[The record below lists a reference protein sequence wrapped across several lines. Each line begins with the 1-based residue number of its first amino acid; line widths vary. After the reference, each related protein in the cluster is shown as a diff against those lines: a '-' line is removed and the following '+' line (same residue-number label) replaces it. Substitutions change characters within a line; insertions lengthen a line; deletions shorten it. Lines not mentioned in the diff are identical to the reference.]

1 MSESN
6 AFRQFVTIHDAD
18 PIRKRVSPDWTAVP
32 SGLIQAEGP
41 FKFFNEVETQFSP
54 DFQGS
59 FLGKPSK
66 AKRLFPI

>member
-6 AFRQFVTIHDAD
+6 ACRQFVTSHDAD

-41 FKFFNEVETQFSP
+41 FEFFNEAET
-54 DFQGS
+54 
-59 FLGKPSK
+59 
-66 AKRLFPI
+66 PIFA